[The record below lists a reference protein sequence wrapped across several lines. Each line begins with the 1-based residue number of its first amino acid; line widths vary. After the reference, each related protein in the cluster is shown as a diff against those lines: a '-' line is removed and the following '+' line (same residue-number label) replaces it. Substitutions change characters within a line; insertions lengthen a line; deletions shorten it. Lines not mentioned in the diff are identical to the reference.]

1 MDSRDEVSVEIAHQE
16 KETMAIQDG
25 CGRLAEAESE

>member
-1 MDSRDEVSVEIAHQE
+1 MVEAGMEAAPQE
-16 KETMAIQDG
+16 KETKTILDG